1 MEFLSPIIFM
11 ILICRTI
18 NGNIVVHEGILEI
31 IDDYN
36 CTVNNNGKVE
46 AFSEPEVIF
55 YTISK
60 CRDKAELKKV
70 EKMNKR
76 SIHVNF
82 KPRFKEPLNKSKTYL
97 EKINNKRCN
106 QLNVTQEK
114 THDKMEIITE
124 RKSRSPSLPT
134 LTQAGVLVLGITS
147 VNLVGQTEACNTT
160 LFIAANGRICDSTL
174 CDDVEMYRIPL
185 FTGSIVCFRDFNGD
199 LMKLNIYETYKRTK
213 YYLQYFTSSYDIRT
227 TTNSYCALTKDCL
240 RNECDKNSKHR
251 ALLTNTSGTINGYG
265 YHNVKCYTSCTD
277 KLKCI
282 WYRWTLASTG
292 MTIPVYLKYS
302 EIWEIALKVDF
313 QNTTSFH
320 TLNVVNPK
328 IVVDGRFSKIPI
340 YVTSFTSD
348 NYYTENGLVI
358 VNDRTS
364 HLVTVS
370 HFGMPRSGIIGDYQI
385 SRDKTQY
392 SYNQDLIRCEP
403 YQCDVDCV
411 VPEPALNKFMEHI
424 KSFPTREYIK
434 TDDGLIVETKFS
446 HIKSLFE
453 LVVGNVALSNLQI
466 ELAHCEIEILTTF
479 ACTSCSVKPYIVM
492 KAYHIKSRGSINKT
506 LIATFDYILKGH
518 LMQKY
523 TGKNGITLLIDLIV
537 SKAFLEGVL
546 ISAITVL
553 TFAFVSSLSISVK
566 LHLFDYNGNS
576 EIISGLTLRFSNPGI
591 SGATRANSVVQTNV

>member
-1 MEFLSPIIFM
+1 MEWISPIIFM

-18 NGNIVVHEGILEI
+18 NGDIVVNEGILEI

-46 AFSEPEVIF
+46 IFSEPELIF
-55 YTISK
+55 FTISK
-60 CRDKAELKKV
+60 WRDEAELKKV
-70 EKMNKR
+70 EKMKKR
-76 SIHVNF
+76 LIHANI
-82 KPRFKEPLNKSKTYL
+82 KPRLKEPLNKSKTYL
-97 EKINNKRCN
+97 EKIKNKRCN

-114 THDKMEIITE
+114 THNKMEIITE

-134 LTQAGVLVLGITS
+134 LTQAGVLMLAVTS
-147 VNLVGQTEACNTT
+147 GNPVGKTEACNTT
-160 LFIAANGRICDSTL
+160 LFIAGNGRICDSTF
-174 CDDVEMYRIPL
+174 CDGIEMYRIPL
-185 FTGSIVCFRDFNGD
+185 VTGSIVCFRDFNGD

-213 YYLQYFTSSYDIRT
+213 YYLQYFTSSYDIWT

-240 RNECDKNSKHR
+240 RNGCYKSSKHR
-251 ALLTNTSGTINGYG
+251 ALLTHTNGTINGYG
-265 YHNVKCYTSCTD
+265 CHNVKCYTSCID
-277 KLKCI
+277 KIKCV

-292 MTIPVYLKYS
+292 MTVPVYLKYS
-302 EIWEIALKVDF
+302 EIWEIAIKVDF

-320 TLNVVNPK
+320 TLNVFNPK
-328 IVVDGRFSKIPI
+328 IVVNGRFSKIPI

-348 NYYTENGLVI
+348 DYYSENGLVI
-358 VNDRTS
+358 INDTS

-370 HFGMPRSGIIGDYQI
+370 HYGMPRPGIIGDYQI
-385 SRDKTQY
+385 RRDKTQY

-411 VPEPALNKFMEHI
+411 APEPALDKFMKNI

-434 TDDGLIVETKFS
+434 MNDDLSVETKFS
-446 HIKSLFE
+446 RIKSLFE
-453 LVVGNVALSNLQI
+453 LVVGNVALNNLQI

-492 KAYHIKSRGSINKT
+492 KAHHIKSGGSLNKT
-506 LIATFDYILKGH
+506 LIATFDYILNGH
-518 LMQKY
+518 LMQNY
-523 TGKNGITLLIDLIV
+523 AGKNDITLVIDLIT

-553 TFAFVSSLSISVK
+553 TFASISSLSIR
-566 LHLFDYNGNS
+566 LFKMSRVTDMRKITVIGGTRKT
-576 EIISGLTLRFSNPGI
+576 IPGWHHK
-591 SGATRANSVVQTNV
+591 